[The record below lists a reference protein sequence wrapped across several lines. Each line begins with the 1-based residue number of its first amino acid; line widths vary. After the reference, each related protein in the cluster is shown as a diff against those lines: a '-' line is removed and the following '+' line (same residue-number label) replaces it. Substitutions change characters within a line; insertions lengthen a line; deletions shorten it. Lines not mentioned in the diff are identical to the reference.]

1 MNRVLLSNI
10 SDNLGI
16 KSHRKSA
23 AYPDHFIKTGFLIGK
38 AINRDFIVF
47 FDLRGFPQFSS
58 RLNNLCVFVRVLDAW
73 KPPPWKSWQRRDAL
87 SQWWHH
93 PPSISRRRGRSRNS
107 KRNSLLHLF
116 ADGIRAFAQVPDFIH
131 DGFNQLI
138 SHTGNRRS
146 VPHPSTPPQPT
157 DHWSWGRLLRLSARA
172 GKSLIED

>member
-58 RLNNLCVFVRVLDAW
+58 RLNNLCVFVCVLDAW
-73 KPPPWKSWQRRDAL
+73 QPPPWKSWQRRDAL
-87 SQWWHH
+87 SEWWHH
-93 PPSISRRRGRSRNS
+93 PPSISRRRGHSRNS
-107 KRNSLLHLF
+107 KSFCRRNPTLRAGSPLYSRWVQPANLSHRKPALSSSSLH
-116 ADGIRAFAQVPDFIH
+116 I
-131 DGFNQLI
+131 
-138 SHTGNRRS
+138 
-146 VPHPSTPPQPT
+146 PST
-157 DHWSWGRLLRLSARA
+157 HRSLELRTTTSTLS
-172 GKSLIED
+172 KSR